1 MVRHLSPRIGKS
13 SESDRIFENRYRT
26 MKIQRRKTQRI
37 LIGNVPVGDEAPI
50 AVQSMTNT
58 DTRNTGATIRQI
70 RRLEDLGCEIIRLGV
85 PDMTAALALGAVKKK
100 IQIPLVADIHFDYRL
115 ALEALRQGVDGLR
128 LNPGNIGARHKV
140 REVTKAASERRVPI
154 RIGVNAG
161 SLQKELLRKYRGATP
176 EAMVESAMEHVALLE
191 RENFHLIKISLKASD
206 VSRTV
211 EAYSILSERVD
222 YPLHVGITEAGT
234 LLPGSIKSAVGIGIL
249 LAKGIGDTIRVS
261 LTAPPIEE
269 IRVAYAILGALG
281 LRHRGVEVI
290 SCPTCSRTEIDLIG
304 LARKVEKALSRI
316 KTPLK
321 VAVMGCVVNGPG
333 EAREADIGIAGG
345 RGRGILFRKGESVG
359 TYDEKDLLPAL
370 LKEVNEMTGE
380 SL

>member
-1 MVRHLSPRIGKS
+1 M
-13 SESDRIFENRYRT
+13 N
-26 MKIQRRKTQRI
+26 IQRRKTRRI
-37 LIGNVPVGDEAPI
+37 FIGNVPIGDDAPI

-58 DTRNTGATIRQI
+58 DTRNTRATIRQI
-70 RRLEDLGCEIIRLGV
+70 RRLEDAGCEIIRLGV
-85 PDMTAALALGAVKKK
+85 PDMAAALALGPIKKK

-115 ALEALRQGVDGLR
+115 ALEALRQDVDGLR

-140 REVTKAASERRVPI
+140 REVTKAAAERGVPI

-161 SLQKELLRKYRGATP
+161 SLQKELLEKYGGAAP
-176 EAMVESAMEHVALLE
+176 EAMVESALEHVAILE

-234 LLPGSIKSAVGIGIL
+234 LLRGSIKSAVGIGIL

-261 LTAPPIEE
+261 LTASPVEE
-269 IRVAYAILGALG
+269 IRVAYSILGALSI
-281 LRHRGVEVI
+281 RQRGVEVI

-304 LARKVEKALSRI
+304 LAQKVEKALSKIR
-316 KTPLK
+316 TPLK

-345 RGRGILFRKGESVG
+345 RGRGILFRKGERVG
-359 TYDEKDLLPAL
+359 TYDEKDLLSAL
-370 LKEVNEMTGE
+370 LNEVGKMTGE
-380 SL
+380 STP

>member
-1 MVRHLSPRIGKS
+1 M
-13 SESDRIFENRYRT
+13 
-26 MKIQRRKTQRI
+26 
-37 LIGNVPVGDEAPI
+37 GNVPIGDGAPI

-58 DTRNTGATIRQI
+58 DTRNTRATIRQI
-70 RRLEDLGCEIIRLGV
+70 RRLQDVGCEIIRLGV
-85 PDMTAALALGAVKKK
+85 PDMTAALALGPIKKK

-140 REVTKAASERRVPI
+140 REVTRAAAERSVPI

-161 SLQKELLRKYRGATP
+161 SLQKELLAKYGGATP
-176 EAMVESAMEHVALLE
+176 EAMVESALEHIAILE

-206 VSRTV
+206 VGRTV
-211 EAYSILSERVD
+211 EAYRMLSQRVE
-222 YPLHVGITEAGT
+222 YPLHVGITEAGM

-249 LAKGIGDTIRVS
+249 LGEGIGDAIRVS
-261 LTAPPIEE
+261 LTASPLEE
-269 IRVAYAILGALG
+269 IRVAYGILGALG
-281 LRHRGVEVI
+281 IRHRGVEVI

-345 RGRGILFRKGESVG
+345 RGRGILFMKGKKVG
-359 TYDEKDLLPAL
+359 TYDEEDLLAAL
-370 LKEVNEMTGE
+370 LKEVSGMTGE